1 MISKID
7 KEEYRVD
14 IKTEKKGGLKRGKKA
29 PSQPAFASF
38 LFWVLG
44 HKIIIIH
51 YYGILYLECD
61 GETSQLAA
69 LIGMNSEL
77 KEY

>member
-7 KEEYRVD
+7 KEEYRVGYKNRKERG
-14 IKTEKKGGLKRGKKA
+14 IKEGGEKKA

-44 HKIIIIH
+44 HKIIIH
-51 YYGILYLECD
+51 YYYI
-61 GETSQLAA
+61 
-69 LIGMNSEL
+69 
-77 KEY
+77 